1 MLVGA
6 FLNFGHATP
15 PIRME
20 RIELNGVPVSGGLA
34 AVDTFVGATD
44 CDPRA
49 PPTAAPT
56 SSRSWWPGRSVTLE
70 AWGKGTDD
78 YPRRHI
84 RSHVTLDDINEA
96 ILYNPRNCYQNYNA
110 ATNSSERMLHTYMG
124 TLLPKLRNVSYS
136 TAGELSPLLND
147 PTCRTIG
154 MGTRI
159 FLCGARGYVS
169 WQGTQF
175 NTSKPVNEH
184 GIPIGGARTVA
195 AIGNLREM
203 STDYLRAAYYEKY
216 GVSLFV
222 GVGIPIPL
230 LDEELAHDVSIR
242 NEQITTNILDFGEEE
257 RPIGRPTTPN
267 CAAVRSRCGGARAHG
282 SRGEPAQ
289 GARDRRN
296 AQRLDRPRRIP
307 PHGTRTT
314 HARPF
319 DGQGAESRRR
329 ITANKEKH
337 MTTKVILYFP
347 SDATDKAVTYDLVK
361 RYDLRINIL
370 RAEIEA
376 GRSGSLLVELTG
388 EESMVR
394 EGVAYLERNGVTV
407 SPVASKIAYDRD
419 RCIDCGNCALAC
431 FPQALTIG
439 APDWRLHFDPERCIA
454 CKLCLK
460 SCPLGLFHIEF
471 TEA

>member
-1 MLVGA
+1 MKKSYEEITEKIRQGKAVVLTAEEVSQLARTLSPAEIVRRVDVVTTGTFGAMCSSGA

-44 CDPRA
+44 CDPARPA
-49 PPTAAPT
+49 YGGAHVIEELVA
-56 SSRSWWPGRSVTLE
+56 GRSVTLE

-257 RPIGRPTTPN
+257 RPIGQTN
-267 CAAVRSRCGGARAHG
+267 Y
-282 SRGEPAQ
+282 
-289 GARDRRN
+289 
-296 AQRLDRPRRIP
+296 
-307 PHGTRTT
+307 
-314 HARPF
+314 
-319 DGQGAESRRR
+319 AE
-329 ITANKEKH
+329 
-337 MTTKVILYFP
+337 L
-347 SDATDKAVTYDLVK
+347 
-361 RYDLRINIL
+361 
-370 RAEIEA
+370 
-376 GRSGSLLVELTG
+376 RSGSIE
-388 EESMVR
+388 VR
-394 EGVAYLERNGVTV
+394 GQRVRTA
-407 SPVASKIAYDRD
+407 PVASLRKAREIAETLKGWIAR
-419 RCIDCGNCALAC
+419 GEFL
-431 FPQALTIG
+431 LTEPVQPMPAHSTVKG
-439 APDWRLHFDPERCIA
+439 
-454 CKLCLK
+454 LK
-460 SCPLGLFHIEF
+460 ADDE
-471 TEA
+471 